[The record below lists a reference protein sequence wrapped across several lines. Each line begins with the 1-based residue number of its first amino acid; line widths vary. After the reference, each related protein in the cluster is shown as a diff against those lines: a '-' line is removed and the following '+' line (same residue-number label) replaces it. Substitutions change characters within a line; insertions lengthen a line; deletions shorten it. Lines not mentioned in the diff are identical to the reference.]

1 MAREIQT
8 TIDLLIGQWQGSP
21 KLRSLVTIYRDLMVK
36 DVLPAIET
44 LQLQRQIEKAEGVHL
59 DAIGRRLGLLRPSTQ
74 DRAQDARWG
83 FDEAGEAFDQVP
95 FAGDAANDAVF
106 PLPDAA
112 YRRLLR
118 ARAITLLSDGTI
130 AALAESV
137 RAIDPG
143 ADVQDNRN
151 MTVRV
156 VTSQRALLELADSS
170 RALAR
175 NAGVQLIYG
184 ERGRFGFDEAGVG
197 FDQGPYAT
205 E

>member
-1 MAREIQT
+1 MARDLQT
-8 TIDLLIGQWQGSP
+8 TLDLLIGQWQGSP
-21 KLRSLVTIYRDLMVK
+21 KLRSMVTIYRDVIVE
-36 DVLPAIET
+36 DVLPA
-44 LQLQRQIEKAEGVHL
+44 LDKVQLQRQIATAEGVHL
-59 DAIGRRLGLLRPSTQ
+59 DAIGRRLGLARPSTQ
-74 DRAQDARWG
+74 DRAQDARFG
-83 FDEAGEAFDQVP
+83 FDQAGPAFDQVP

-112 YRRLLR
+112 FRRLLY

-143 ADVQDNRN
+143 ADIQDRRD
-151 MTVRV
+151 MTVRI
-156 VTSQRALLELADSS
+156 VTSQRSLVELADQSH
-170 RALAR
+170 ALAR
-175 NAGVQLIYG
+175 NAGVQLIYA
-184 ERGRFGFDEAGVG
+184 ERGRFGFDDAGVG